1 MKLDGKFICL
11 INWDDWNIGESK
23 RDTEDSNC
31 HSNSNIWLPRIWRI
45 TAFFEDRS
53 LFDPGP
59 SIGYC
64 IVATRRTFQL
74 FQSHKRTPIFSR
86 RIYFF
91 HPICAYYF
99 HPTTWSR
106 QFLSKQF
113 LPEKTCTLGACLILF
128 GDSASQVCK
137 ASSSKSMPFLSGSSE
152 LRGVSIVHS
161 FTSAE
166 KSHLSF
172 KVINTGYLRLSDPP
186 HQQQKSCKDMYA
198 LSVPGGFAKLQNVWW

>member
-59 SIGYC
+59 LIGYC

-74 FQSHKRTPIFSR
+74 FQSHKLTPIFSR

-99 HPTTWSR
+99 HPATWSR

-113 LPEKTCTLGACLILF
+113 CQKKACTLRACSVILQARCARLLPAKACPFCRGALNFVVFTLF
-128 GDSASQVCK
+128 I
-137 ASSSKSMPFLSGSSE
+137 P
-152 LRGVSIVHS
+152 
-161 FTSAE
+161 
-166 KSHLSF
+166 SHRRRKTHFCF
-172 KVINTGYLRLSDPP
+172 KVINMGYLRLNTFHATSYCPTP
-186 HQQQKSCKDMYA
+186 RTNK
-198 LSVPGGFAKLQNVWW
+198 KLQNIWW